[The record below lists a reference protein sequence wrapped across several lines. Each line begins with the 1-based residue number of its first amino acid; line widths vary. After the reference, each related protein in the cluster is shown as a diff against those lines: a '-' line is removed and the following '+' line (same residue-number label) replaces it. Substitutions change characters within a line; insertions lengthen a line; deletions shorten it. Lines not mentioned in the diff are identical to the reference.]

1 MRLLKKYISGLIKL
15 IFIILSVAVVFL
27 IFSIPIGKDVKKVK
41 KTLLIEHLSPESAS
55 EIESVKNGIV
65 KPIIYQNIDKI
76 LSSDTKNQKENFID
90 LLLPVIL
97 ISKHRIEIER
107 NKTEILW
114 GKLKMKDPITKED
127 SMFIDL
133 LIEKYDSRNFSEIHQ
148 MQYTHPNS
156 IVIAQSILETG
167 WGSSRFFL
175 HGNNAFGIWSFN
187 KSDNRMIAS
196 SNRDGVIIYLKKYN
210 DLLESVNDYFLTISK
225 SWAFADFRE
234 KRIVSDNPYELI
246 WYLNKYSELRNDYV
260 KKVGEI
266 IIQNDLARYDT
277 AQLDPNYFINVKFD

>member
-1 MRLLKKYISGLIKL
+1 
-15 IFIILSVAVVFL
+15 L